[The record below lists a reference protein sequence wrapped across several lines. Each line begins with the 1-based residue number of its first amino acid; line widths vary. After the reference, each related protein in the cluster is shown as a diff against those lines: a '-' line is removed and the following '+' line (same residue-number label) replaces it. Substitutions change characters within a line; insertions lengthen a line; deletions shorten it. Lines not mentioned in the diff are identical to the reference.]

1 MGISLEELEHK
12 NTISRVVDINRSN
25 FCSRLIGNSNDV
37 KIGIYT
43 SGTTGSPKC
52 VYHSLRAL
60 LRDVKISEKHN
71 SDVLALAYN
80 VTHFAGVQVIL
91 QAIMNRNTIINVF
104 GENAKEADDIIMK
117 YSCNRI
123 SATPT
128 YFRNYLFST
137 RLINSGV
144 KSIIFGGE
152 KFTDKLIEECKRK
165 FPNAKV
171 RNIYASTEARS
182 VLVGNGEKFIIP
194 ERLSS
199 KVKVSQDGHLLLHS
213 SLIEGRVV
221 DGDWYDTKDIVVL
234 EQDGSFKFK
243 SRETDF
249 VNVGGYKANLIEVEE
264 CIQAFPGIVDVTV
277 FGREN
282 SVIGKI
288 LVADIVV
295 EDIGNKKTTKKALVS
310 YLKDNLQDFKVP
322 RIINVV
328 SELNTNRTGKK
339 VR

>member
-1 MGISLEELEHK
+1 
-12 NTISRVVDINRSN
+12 
-25 FCSRLIGNSNDV
+25 
-37 KIGIYT
+37 
-43 SGTTGSPKC
+43 
-52 VYHSLRAL
+52 
-60 LRDVKISEKHN
+60 
-71 SDVLALAYN
+71 
-80 VTHFAGVQVIL
+80 
-91 QAIMNRNTIINVF
+91 
-104 GENAKEADDIIMK
+104 MK

-128 YFRNYLFST
+128 YFKNYLFST

-249 VNVGGYKANLIEVEE
+249 INVGGYKANLIEVEE